1 MRLFASGVRKLVRR
15 PASLITL
22 LMLAGLM
29 VLIFLAV
36 GATANSAAN
45 GNGPGAAGR
54 AAALSLLTF
63 PGAYDQILSFLLGLG
78 GLFAVIYGAAVAGSE
93 WGWGMLK
100 AAVARGE
107 SRIGYTLL
115 TFAAVAFMIVIGLL
129 IAFAIG
135 VVAALIGATL
145 ANVPTTGV
153 GDADTI
159 GRLPNLFFRGG
170 LAIVEE
176 GALGFTIATLARSQ
190 LAGIGAGIALYFGE
204 TFAAFFLGDII
215 KYLPFSAARAV
226 VATTDAG
233 GGGFGGGGGRIASL
247 SPDAALVAIVLW
259 LVGSLVVAAVFT
271 RRAEIRG

>member
-22 LMLAGLM
+22 LLLAGLM

-36 GATANSAAN
+36 GATANSPTN
-45 GNGPGAAGR
+45 GGGAGGAGR
-54 AAALSLLTF
+54 AAALALLTF

-100 AAVARGE
+100 VAVARGE
-107 SRIGYTLL
+107 SRIGYTLV
-115 TFAAVAFMIVIGLL
+115 TFASVAFMIVIGLL

-145 ANVPTTGV
+145 AHVSTSGV
-153 GDADTI
+153 SDADTL
-159 GRLPNLFFRGG
+159 GRLPNLFLRGG

-204 TFAAFFLGDII
+204 TFAAFFLPDII

-226 VATTDAG
+226 VATSDS
-233 GGGFGGGGGRIASL
+233 GGFGGGGGRIVSL
-247 SPDAALVAIVLW
+247 SPDAALVAIILW
-259 LVGSLVVAAVFT
+259 LVGSLAVAAVFT
-271 RRAEIRG
+271 RRAEISG